1 MNTSAQ
7 PAPERQPG
15 WFLALYALAAAG
27 GAVAY
32 VPLLTVL
39 LPERIA
45 SLQGREDIAALAQ
58 ASFWGAVT
66 ASLAN
71 IAVGALSDASRV
83 RRPWIL
89 AGLLISNF
97 WLLQIGAAHSVS
109 EIVLLVMLWQVGLN
123 LMLAPLMAWAGD
135 CFPDSQKGVL
145 GGALALSPAL
155 GALAGSLV
163 TFGGLVAPDMRLP
176 VVAGLVT
183 ALVLPAVLL
192 GGRQERSGLMQP
204 DSQKQANLQGQ
215 AGARPDHVV
224 RRMWAARFL
233 VQVAEGGMFAFLL
246 FWLRSLAPGYPENS
260 AANIFSLVLVGA
272 VPLSFV
278 LGRWSDRHGR
288 PILPL
293 AGCALLCALGMLVMA
308 AAASLS
314 QAIAG
319 YVLFAMAA
327 AIFLSLHAS
336 QTLRVLPAPQHRGR
350 DLGLFNLTNTLPAMV
365 MPWLTVML
373 VPGLG
378 YSALFVLFASLS
390 LASAAL
396 LASFARGAGNPSAKD
411 A

>member
-1 MNTSAQ
+1 MTA
-7 PAPERQPG
+7 PALPQPERQPA
-15 WFLALYALAAAG
+15 WFVALFALAAAG

-58 ASFWGAVT
+58 ASFWGAVM

-71 IAVGALSDASRV
+71 IAVGTLSDYSRT

-89 AGLLISNF
+89 AGLLASSF
-97 WLLQIGAAHSVS
+97 WLLQIDKAHSIS
-109 EIVLLVMLWQVGLN
+109 EIVLLVMLWQIALN

-163 TFGGLVAPDMRLP
+163 TWGALVPPDWRLELVAVL
-176 VVAGLVT
+176 VGL
-183 ALVLPAVLL
+183 LVLPAVLL
-192 GGRQERSGLMQP
+192 GGGRRRAGLLAP
-204 DSQKQANLQGQ
+204 RR
-215 AGARPDHVV
+215 AGDGDAPARADHAV

-246 FWLRSLAPGYPENS
+246 FWLRSLAPGYPENA
-260 AANIFSLVLVGA
+260 AANIFSIVLVCA
-272 VPLSFV
+272 VPASLL

-293 AGCALLCALGMLVMA
+293 AGCALLCAAGLLVMA
-308 AAASLS
+308 GAGSLT

-319 YVLFAMAA
+319 YVVFGLAA

-350 DLGLFNLTNTLPAMV
+350 DLGLFNLTNTVPAMV

-378 YSALFVLFASLS
+378 YSALFVLFAGLA
-390 LASAAL
+390 LASAVL
-396 LASFARGAGNPSAKD
+396 LASFARPLNSPTG
-411 A
+411 